1 MHKRPFA
8 HGSSGSPSIFSSLP
22 SLTYMS
28 TPQESWQPGAE
39 YV

>member
-1 MHKRPFA
+1 MHKRPLA

-22 SLTYMS
+22 SFTYMS

-39 YV
+39 